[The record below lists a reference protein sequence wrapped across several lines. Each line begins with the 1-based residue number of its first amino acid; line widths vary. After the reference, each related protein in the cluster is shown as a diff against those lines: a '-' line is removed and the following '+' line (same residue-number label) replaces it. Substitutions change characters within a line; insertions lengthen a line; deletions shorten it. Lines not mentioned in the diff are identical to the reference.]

1 MACENLEDVVG
12 TAITVHKNL
21 GELYR
26 HRAEA
31 AGTDHEREFF
41 EALANGQMSE
51 TRRMVRDMARLQD
64 Y

>member
-1 MACENLEDVVG
+1 M
-12 TAITVHKNL
+12 HKNL